1 MSKLNEAGYTAPQ
14 LLTVG
19 QGERETERER
29 EREREF
35 VRDAE
40 CIQNT
45 EKVDILLNMAFDCF
59 R

>member
-1 MSKLNEAGYTAPQ
+1 MGKELQNADVKDKSRA
-14 LLTVG
+14 
-19 QGERETERER
+19 RER
-29 EREREF
+29 GF

-45 EKVDILLNMAFDCF
+45 EKIDILLNMAFDCF